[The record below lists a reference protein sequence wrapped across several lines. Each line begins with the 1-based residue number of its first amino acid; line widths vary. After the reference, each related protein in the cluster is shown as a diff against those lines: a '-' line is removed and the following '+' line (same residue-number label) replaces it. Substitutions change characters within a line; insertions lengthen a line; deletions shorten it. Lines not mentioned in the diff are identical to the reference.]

1 MSASQPYIGEITIFG
16 GNFAPLGWAF
26 CDGSLL
32 AISENDTLFNLI
44 GTTYG
49 GDGQNTFAVPDLR
62 GRVPIHMGT
71 NPQSGTNYVVGQMA
85 GVESVTLVPNQLPAH
100 AHVVTGEL
108 NMKVRANDPDNQ
120 PSPVDNG
127 IAIAPGKRY
136 FSRTPTASGLM
147 PLDTSIVLSG
157 AGNSQA
163 HDNMQ
168 PYMALNFIISLSG
181 IYPTPD

>member
-1 MSASQPYIGEITIFG
+1 MSASEPYIGEITIFG

-32 AISENDTLFNLI
+32 AISEYDTLFNLI

-62 GRVPIHMGT
+62 GRVPIHVGRNAQTGT
-71 NPQSGTNYVVGQMA
+71 DYVIGQMG
-85 GVESVTLVPNQLPAH
+85 GVESVTLLAGQLPAH

-120 PSPVDNG
+120 PSPVNNG
-127 IAIAPGKRY
+127 IAIAPGKRF

-147 PLDTSIVLSG
+147 PLDTNIVLSG

-163 HDNMQ
+163 HNNMQ
-168 PYMALNFIISLSG
+168 PYMALNFIISLFG